1 MKYET
6 PINKYNTIKKIGEG
20 TYGEVLHVSTSKKH
34 QNYALKM
41 SRKKEIYKSK
51 NIKESLIL
59 KRLKHNNIIKII
71 DTINDND
78 NYGIILPLY
87 KMNLYQYIKK
97 QIYINHHDTC
107 IILLKISSGLDYL
120 KRNSVIHRDL
130 KPENILLNS
139 LNDIV
144 ISDFGISIEKRYL
157 ECDDIP
163 YKVQTVYYRSPEI
176 FLRSP
181 YNESIDIWSLGCI
194 AYEIY
199 WKRPL
204 FTKKDP
210 VELFIEQNVILKPP
224 PESFLRNYYITYPL
238 YDDIENPSYMI
249 LNSHKIPLSSNYLN
263 IAHNKNKYI
272 IDFVKRCCEWI
283 PSNRITPH
291 ESVKYLKNVQKKS

>member
-6 PINKYNTIKKIGEG
+6 TNNKYNTIKKIGEG

-51 NIKESLIL
+51 NVKETFIL
-59 KRLKHNNIIKII
+59 KRLKHNNIIKVI
-71 DTINDND
+71 DTINDSE

-87 KMNLYQYIKK
+87 KMNLYQYIRK

-107 IILLKISSGLDYL
+107 IILSKISSGLDYL
-120 KRNSVIHRDL
+120 KRNSIIHRDL

-144 ISDFGISIEKRYL
+144 ISDFGISIEKKNLVYDDSPYQVQTIFYRAPEIYL
-157 ECDDIP
+157 E
-163 YKVQTVYYRSPEI
+163 
-176 FLRSP
+176 SP
-181 YNESIDIWSLGCI
+181 YNESIDMWSLGCI

-204 FTKKDP
+204 FTKKKP
-210 VELFIEQNVILKPP
+210 SELFIEQNVILKPP
-224 PESFLRNYYITYPL
+224 SYDFLVMYPVINIM
-238 YDDIENPSYMI
+238 YDDIEDPSYMI
-249 LNSHKIPLSSNYLN
+249 LNGTKIPLLSNYLN
-263 IAHNKNKYI
+263 NAYNKNMYI
-272 IDFVKRCCEWI
+272 TDFVKKCCTWK
-283 PSNRITPH
+283 PSERITPY
-291 ESVKYLKNVQKKS
+291 ESIKYLKNVQKKS